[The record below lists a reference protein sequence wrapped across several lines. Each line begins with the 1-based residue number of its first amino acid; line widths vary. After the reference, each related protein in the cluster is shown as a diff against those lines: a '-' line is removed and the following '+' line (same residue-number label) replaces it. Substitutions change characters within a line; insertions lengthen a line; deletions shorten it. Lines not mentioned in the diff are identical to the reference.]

1 MDPQSIDIQGI
12 MKLLPHRFPFL
23 LVDRILEADP
33 PNYGVGVKCVTAN
46 EPHFQGHFPDRPLMP
61 GVLILEHQAQVGG
74 VILLASEQF
83 AGSFAM
89 MAGVEG
95 VRFRRQVVPG
105 DVLRTEF
112 RLIKAKG
119 PIGRTECVTTVEDQL
134 VCKSELLFALERG
147 KGE

>member
-1 MDPQSIDIQGI
+1 MDPQVMDVQGI
-12 MKLLPHRFPFL
+12 MKLLPHRYPFL

-33 PNYGVGVKCVTAN
+33 PNYGVGLKCVTAN
-46 EPHFQGHFPDRPLMP
+46 EPHFQGHFPERPLMP

-112 RLIKAKG
+112 RLIKARG
-119 PIGRTECVTTVEDQL
+119 SIGRTECVTTVEDQL

-147 KGE
+147 KEE

>member
-1 MDPQSIDIQGI
+1 VDPQVMDVQGI
-12 MKLLPHRFPFL
+12 MKLLPHRYPFL

-33 PNYGVGVKCVTAN
+33 PNYGVGLKCVTAN
-46 EPHFQGHFPDRPLMP
+46 EPHFQGHFPERPLMP

-112 RLIKAKG
+112 RLIKARG
-119 PIGRTECVTTVEDQL
+119 SIGRTECVTTVEDQL

-147 KGE
+147 KEE

>member
-1 MDPQSIDIQGI
+1 VDPQVMDVQGI
-12 MKLLPHRFPFL
+12 MKLLPPRYPFL

-33 PNYGVGVKCVTAN
+33 PNYGVGLKCVTAN
-46 EPHFQGHFPDRPLMP
+46 EPHFQGHFPERPLMP

-112 RLIKAKG
+112 RLIKARG
-119 PIGRTECVTTVEDQL
+119 SIGRTECVTTVEDQL

-147 KGE
+147 KEE